1 MLANELHEGDTLDG
15 VGPVVAVHRRAN
27 WTRVSLIAQDR
38 SLITFDLPAEMP
50 VLATR
55 PEKPSEVRPR
65 RQQPSEP
72 KRKSPI
78 PILTKSGPGSVPSSD
93 IGERTDLLPTTAP
106 EQ

>member
-1 MLANELHEGDTLDG
+1 MLASELLAGDTLDG
-15 VGPVVAVHRRAN
+15 VGKIFVVQQRN
-27 WTRVSLIAQDR
+27 QWTRVSVLALHDT
-38 SLITFDLPAEMP
+38 ITFDLPAEMP

-65 RQQPSEP
+65 RQQPSES

-78 PILTKSGPGSVPSSD
+78 PTPTTRSGLNSGPSSA
-93 IGERTDLLPTTAP
+93 IGGRTDLLPTLDP